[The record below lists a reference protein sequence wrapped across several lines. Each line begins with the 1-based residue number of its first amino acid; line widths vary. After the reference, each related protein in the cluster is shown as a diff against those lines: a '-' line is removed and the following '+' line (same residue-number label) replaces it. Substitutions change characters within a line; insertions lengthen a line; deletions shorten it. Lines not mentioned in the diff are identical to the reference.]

1 MLNNFSTKL
10 VYGWAMFCCRDEQ
23 GDFLLEK
30 IRDSAG
36 QKGTGQPLPG

>member
-1 MLNNFSTKL
+1 
-10 VYGWAMFCCRDEQ
+10 MFRDES

-36 QKGTGQPLPG
+36 QKGTGRIILN